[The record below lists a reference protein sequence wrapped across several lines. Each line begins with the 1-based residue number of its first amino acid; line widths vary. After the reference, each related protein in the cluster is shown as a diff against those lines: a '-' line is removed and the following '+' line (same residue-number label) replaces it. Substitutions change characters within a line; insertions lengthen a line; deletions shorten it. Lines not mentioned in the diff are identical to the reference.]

1 VRRSPLI
8 LAGFLLVLSTGC
20 AAVLGLDSGQEIVD
34 GADAEAGASDTAEA
48 AAEDAAPPP
57 MKDAGP
63 KPPTCAPNT
72 ADCNGNPNDGCETSL
87 TSPQHCGGCTT
98 ACSITQ
104 SCTAA
109 KCCTNDNLVCTVDQD
124 CCSGKCKGDTCG
136 H

>member
-1 VRRSPLI
+1 VRRSLLI

-20 AAVLGLDSGQEIVD
+20 AAVLGLDSGQEVVD
-34 GADAEAGASDTAEA
+34 GADAEAGAPDKADA
-48 AAEDAAPPP
+48 AAEDGAAPV
-57 MKDAGP
+57 KDAGP

-72 ADCNGNPNDGCETSL
+72 ADCNGNPNDGCESSL
-87 TSPQHCGGCTT
+87 STAQHCGSCST

-109 KCCTNDNLVCTVDQD
+109 KCCTNDNLPCGADGD
-124 CCSGKCKGDTCG
+124 CCSGHCNGDKCG